1 MTTAA
6 PTRPRLSATLGMV
19 LVTLCWG
26 GNFTATKIAFVDLGP
41 LAFTAL
47 RFGIASLVLMLVV
60 QRVEGS
66 IRPPPRSFWRLVA
79 LGVTG
84 NTAYQICF
92 VEGLA
97 RTSATKS
104 ALILA
109 VLPVAVTLSAAALGI
124 ETVSRRQKVA
134 VGVATLGVGLVL
146 LARGGSIGGPFGFGD
161 TLLLLGVVAWT
172 GYTLLLKRWSPPMSA
187 LALTAWTVV
196 TGTPGLLLAGLP
208 QLSHTDWAA
217 VSLAGWGGLG
227 YSTLLSLVVAYI
239 FWNRGVIELGA
250 SRAAT
255 YNTVVPFVA
264 TVIAIVALGER
275 PGPLHLLGGLLIVCG
290 VLLTIQRPATE
301 LI

>member
-1 MTTAA
+1 M
-6 PTRPRLSATLGMV
+6 GMM
-19 LVTLCWG
+19 LVTLFWG
-26 GNFTATKIAFVDLGP
+26 GNFTATKIAFTELGP
-41 LAFTAL
+41 LAFTAV
-47 RFGIASLVLMLVV
+47 RFAVASLVLMAVV
-60 QRVEGS
+60 RRVEGR
-66 IRPPPRSFWRLVA
+66 IRPPAGSGMKLLL
-79 LGVTG
+79 LGLFG

-109 VLPVAVTLSAAALGI
+109 VLPVAVTLSAVVLRI
-124 ETVSRRQKVA
+124 ETVSRRQRVA
-134 VGVATLGVGLVL
+134 VAVATVGVALVL
-146 LARGGSIGGPFGFGD
+146 LAKGGSIGGPLGLGD
-161 TLLLLGVVAWT
+161 LLLLLGVVAWT
-172 GYTLLLKRWSPPMSA
+172 IYTLMLKRWAVPMSA

-196 TGTPGLLLAGLP
+196 TGTPGLVLAGLP
-208 QLSHTDWAA
+208 QMLATDWSA

-264 TVIAIVALGER
+264 TLIAIVALGER
-275 PGPLHLLGGLLIVCG
+275 PGLLHLVGGMLIVAG
-290 VLLTIQRPATE
+290 VLLTIRPSQREPG
-301 LI
+301 